1 MCRCARRGQARRE
14 DRAARLRHNR
24 RMIRLLRIRL
34 LRIGLLQN
42 SLLRSGLPWCMA
54 ACLLAACD
62 ASRAPAEAPLPAIA
76 QEDGRVE
83 WRGVLPCA
91 DCDGIETL
99 LVLERRGQ
107 ARHYDLA
114 ETFLAA
120 RDGARFTE
128 SGQWRMQGAAL
139 SLDGEGGASRHYV
152 LLPDGRLQP
161 QDGRGRPFRL
171 RGDVLL
177 PVEAYAP

>member
-1 MCRCARRGQARRE
+1 
-14 DRAARLRHNR
+14 
-24 RMIRLLRIRL
+24 MIRPFQIRPLRIGL
-34 LRIGLLQN
+34 LRIGLLPHTVFRTAL
-42 SLLRSGLPWCMA
+42 SLCMA
-54 ACLLAACD
+54 AFLLAACD
-62 ASRAPAEAPLPAIA
+62 VSRVPAEAPLPAIS

-107 ARHYDLA
+107 ARRYDLV

-120 RDGARFTE
+120 RDGARFAE

-177 PVEAYAP
+177 PVEPYVP